1 MKKILLAFAFFAL
14 FQNISSAQTLQPTEA
29 TAVQINTPKSVKI
42 SPIEK
47 NAGETVT
54 IIVEITTKMSPE
66 TFQRLR
72 RSNRYTVEGKKE
84 GKNYA
89 ISMPQIDKVMKVNGE
104 IVKETVNLRLQAN
117 ENYSLSKSG
126 VLTYKNGKNRK
137 APITQPIEIE
147 VRMAEAEAAM
157 GAPSTS
163 KPVENKNSIKPSG
176 KYGDILIDDVPIP
189 MEE

>member
-1 MKKILLAFAFFAL
+1 MKKILFAFAFFAL
-14 FQNISSAQTLQPTEA
+14 FQNISTAQTLEPTSA
-29 TAVQINTPKSVKI
+29 TAVQISTPKSVKLN
-42 SPIEK
+42 PIDK
-47 NAGETVT
+47 TSGETVT
-54 IIVEITTKMSPE
+54 IIVEVTTEMSPE

-89 ISMPQIDKVMKVNGE
+89 ISMPHVDKVMKVNGE
-104 IVKETVNLRLQAN
+104 IVKETVNVRVQAN

-126 VLTYKNGKNRK
+126 VLTYKSGKNKK
-137 APITQPIEIE
+137 AAITQPIEVEI
-147 VRMAEAEAAM
+147 RLAESQAAM
-157 GAPSTS
+157 GAPNAS

-189 MEE
+189 PFD